1 MTSLRGRTGW
11 RWRIGGLALAVV
23 LVAGA
28 LELSGVWDEDRPAA
42 PVESWRDGEV
52 HGPWRSVFHGYGSN
66 VGGADEL
73 TLTPRAARRKD
84 RTHACLVVSTARY
97 ERLDYSVR
105 MRTVEQLRTPDPN
118 PWEVAWLVW
127 AYTDPEHF
135 YYLALKPNGWELG
148 KRDPAYRGGQRFL
161 ATGTSSFPV
170 GEWSEVRARQDGP
183 RMTVSVDD
191 RQVVAFT
198 DRERPYPAGSVGA
211 YTEDARV
218 EFRDIAARP
227 GSVRTTAT
235 ASGASSTVPSVFAP
249 ETRSIPSAASAGRGT
264 RTVSVPEWLRRK
276 RNSASSPVRRVTSTW
291 AGAWSRSGATP
302 AAATASSRV
311 SRSAS
316 ASSRVPM

>member
-1 MTSLRGRTGW
+1 MTSLRGRTW
-11 RWRIGGLALAVV
+11 WRIGGLVLAVA

-28 LELSGVWDEDRPAA
+28 LTLAGVWDEDRPPE
-42 PVESWRDGEV
+42 PVETWRDGEV
-52 HGPWRSVFHGYGSN
+52 YGPWRSVFHGYGSN
-66 VGGADEL
+66 AGGTDEL

-97 ERLDYSVR
+97 EHLDYRVR

-161 ATGTSSFPV
+161 ATGTTEFRV
-170 GEWSEVRARQDGP
+170 GDWSEVQVRQRGAR
-183 RMTVSVDD
+183 MSVSVDD
-191 RQVVAFT
+191 RQVVTFT

-227 GSVRTTAT
+227 GPVRTTAT
-235 ASGASSTVPSVFAP
+235 ASGAGSMAPLVFVP
-249 ETRSIPSAASAGRGT
+249 ETRSVPSAVRGT
-264 RTVSVPEWLRRK
+264 RTDSVPE
-276 RNSASSPVRRVTSTW
+276 
-291 AGAWSRSGATP
+291 
-302 AAATASSRV
+302 
-311 SRSAS
+311 
-316 ASSRVPM
+316 